1 MHREIP
7 VPREIGLNAG
17 LRQFRESR
25 NCQHWERG
33 GEPSF

>member
-7 VPREIGLNAG
+7 VPREIGLNGG
-17 LRQFRESR
+17 LRKFRESR
-25 NCQHWERG
+25 NCEHWERG